1 MSSFYNKAILDPHDR
16 RVASDRLREKLARRK
31 LAELTSSGNA
41 PAEAPAPRKVSD
53 QEAAAMAA
61 EAIRV
66 ILEKQQLAE
75 YDERTANATNHAM
88 VVNQQRETY
97 KLLNKSAMYERNES
111 KANPATFTHKI
122 KEADNAAKRAIVHHT
137 GSHYHMAGGVQFQRG
152 VRVKGTISRHS
163 VQGMKM
169 QAARVSRRNM
179 LSAREA
185 AKGERSAG
193 KHVAAKNMMTARE
206 DAKGQRSEG
215 PRSSGKQ
222 STKGGKKSAK

>member
-16 RVASDRLREKLARRK
+16 RKATDRLREKLARRK
-31 LAELTSSGNA
+31 LAELQSHGYA
-41 PAEAPAPRKVSD
+41 PAEAPTPRKVTD
-53 QEAAAMAA
+53 EEAAAMAA

-75 YDERTANATNHAM
+75 FDKKTANATNHAM
-88 VVNQQRETY
+88 VVSQQRETY
-97 KLLNKSAMYERNES
+97 KLLNKSAMYEKQES

-152 VRVKGTISRHS
+152 VRVQGTISRHS
-163 VQGMKM
+163 SQGMKM
-169 QAARVSRRNM
+169 QTARMARRNM
-179 LSAREA
+179 LAAREA
-185 AKGERSAG
+185 AKGERMAG

-222 STKGGKKSAK
+222 TKKGGKKSAN